1 MLSHVADKDHLP
13 SSSNIKDEGRLD
25 VRASSF
31 WIIVQKAF
39 FDLRIFAL
47 SALRYQFRA
56 NKPHLALNIRG
67 NKRKY
72 NIRILKTEQGRF
84 TPLVFTKQGAMENEC
99 KRFISNLSKL
109 LSIKTNI
116 PRSIVVSWVQMKI
129 KFGQI
134 TSMLICWR

>member
-56 NKPHLALNIRG
+56 NKPRLALNIRG

-72 NIRILKTEQGRF
+72 NRILKTEQGRF